1 LLLASRGYALVV
13 NDWDASPGGGAEP
26 PVADGVV
33 DEIRAGGG
41 VAVAD
46 YGDVA
51 SVDGANKMVALAVER
66 FGRLDVLVNNAGI
79 IPRSP
84 FIDMPVDDWNE
95 VMRVNLG
102 GHVAASRA
110 AATWWNANAD
120 PSTNRRIVNTTSLAG
135 LYGATTPE
143 TSAYATA
150 KAGVLG
156 LTWSLSRELA
166 GMNVTVNAIAP
177 RAFTR
182 MTKLDDGRF
191 GADRVAPL
199 VAWLASESA
208 AHITGRTF
216 VVAMGQYWIVRPI
229 DVTGPYDLDD
239 NDEQFAAV
247 LNDRSDTAIP
257 TGTEIATRFG

>member
-1 LLLASRGYALVV
+1 
-13 NDWDASPGGGAEP
+13 
-26 PVADGVV
+26 
-33 DEIRAGGG
+33 
-41 VAVAD
+41 
-46 YGDVA
+46 
-51 SVDGANKMVALAVER
+51 M
-66 FGRLDVLVNNAGI
+66 
-79 IPRSP
+79 
-84 FIDMPVDDWNE
+84 
-95 VMRVNLG
+95 
-102 GHVAASRA
+102 
-110 AATWWNANAD
+110 
-120 PSTNRRIVNTTSLAG
+120 NTTSLAG
-135 LYGATTPE
+135 LYGAVTP

-177 RAFTR
+177 RALTR
-182 MTKLDDGRF
+182 MTESNPKLNDGRF

-229 DVTGPYDLDD
+229 DVAGPYDLDD
-239 NDEQFAAV
+239 SDEQFAAV
-247 LNDRSDTAIP
+247 LDQHSDTAVP